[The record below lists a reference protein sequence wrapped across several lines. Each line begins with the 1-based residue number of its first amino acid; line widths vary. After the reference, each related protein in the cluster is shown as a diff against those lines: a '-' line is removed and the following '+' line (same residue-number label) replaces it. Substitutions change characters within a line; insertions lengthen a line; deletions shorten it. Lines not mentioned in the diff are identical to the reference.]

1 MPLLGTAVAAIWN
14 GIKPPARADFY
25 EWHSREHMLERV
37 GTPGFLRGR
46 RLIAEKA
53 HPEWFTLYEV
63 EGPEVLAGADYLA
76 RLNAPT
82 DWTKR
87 VVPSF
92 TDVTRS
98 LCRTTFT
105 TGPGVGGS
113 MATIRCDAAA
123 GRSAE
128 LAGYFAKVLSSLA
141 ELPRVHGA
149 HLCQIEADASSIE
162 TEERKVRSGASRVA
176 EFVVM
181 IEAST
186 PDALDPVLE
195 GFTAQRLVRAG
206 ASQDAP
212 LEVGLYRL
220 EFLCA

>member
-1 MPLLGTAVAAIWN
+1 MALLGKAVVAIWN
-14 GIKPPARADFY
+14 GLKPGARADFY

-37 GTPGFLRGR
+37 AIPGFLRGR
-46 RLIAEKA
+46 RLIAERG

-63 EGPEVLAGADYLA
+63 EGPQVLAGADYLA

-105 TGPGVGGS
+105 TGPGVGGA

-128 LAGYFAKVLSSLA
+128 LAGYFEKVLASLA

-149 HLCQIEADASSIE
+149 HLCQVEADASAVE
-162 TEERKVRSGASRVA
+162 TVERKVRPGANLVA
-176 EFVVM
+176 EFVVL
-181 IEAST
+181 IEASS
-186 PDALDPVLE
+186 PDALSPVVE

-206 ASQDAP
+206 ASPEAP

>member
-1 MPLLGTAVAAIWN
+1 MPLLGTGAVAIWN
-14 GIKPPARADFY
+14 GIKPAARADFY

-37 GTPGFLRGR
+37 AIPGFLRGR
-46 RLIAEKA
+46 RLIAERGQ
-53 HPEWFTLYEV
+53 PEWFTLYEV
-63 EGPEVLAGADYLA
+63 AGPEVLGGADYLA

-105 TGPGVGGS
+105 TGPGVGGA
-113 MATIRCDAAA
+113 MATIRCNAAA

-128 LAGYFAKVLSSLA
+128 LGGYFEKVLSSLA

-149 HLCQIEADASSIE
+149 HLCQVDADASSIE
-162 TEERKVRSGASRVA
+162 TEEKKVRSGVNLVA
-176 EFVVM
+176 EFAVM
-181 IEAST
+181 IEASV
-186 PDALDPVLE
+186 PDALDPVVE
-195 GFTAQRLVRAG
+195 GFTTQRLVRAG

-212 LEVGLYRL
+212 LEVGVYRL

>member
-1 MPLLGTAVAAIWN
+1 MPLLGTAVVAIWN
-14 GIKPPARADFY
+14 GIKPAARADFY

-37 GTPGFLRGR
+37 GIPGFLRGR
-46 RLIAEKA
+46 RLIAEKG

-63 EGPEVLAGADYLA
+63 EDPRVLAGADYLA

-128 LAGYFAKVLSSLA
+128 LAGYFEKVLSKSGGAASRSRRAPVPGRGRRELDRDGGTKGSL
-141 ELPRVHGA
+141 R
-149 HLCQIEADASSIE
+149 
-162 TEERKVRSGASRVA
+162 RRSGGRIRRDDRGIHS
-176 EFVVM
+176 
-181 IEAST
+181 
-186 PDALDPVLE
+186 
-195 GFTAQRLVRAG
+195 
-206 ASQDAP
+206 
-212 LEVGLYRL
+212 
-220 EFLCA
+220 